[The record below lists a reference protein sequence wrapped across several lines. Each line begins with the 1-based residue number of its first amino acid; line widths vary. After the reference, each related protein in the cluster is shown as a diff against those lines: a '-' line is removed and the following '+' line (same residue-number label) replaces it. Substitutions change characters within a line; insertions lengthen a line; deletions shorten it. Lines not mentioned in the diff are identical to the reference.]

1 MWSFSHR
8 RNKAQAPQE
17 DPRDSSEHKTAA
29 CHDYS
34 PLHLDIRATG
44 ICINDKPLKTLNVSS
59 LAEIFGPARLVSSTG
74 ASGDFERKGYES
86 LAMWDEVGIFAFTVD
101 GEDTTE
107 LGVRLAEDPVGE
119 AAMYFDFASRRPS
132 QLFPGSLTFEGRSPL
147 SSIPQA
153 DLRTAYISL
162 DTHAGEWT
170 ATFFLNA
177 TECGDL
183 RTLNLVQRKAKAAT
197 DELTDYVR
205 AAAHR
210 FAWVSITYNAPRSD
224 NRPSLERAP
233 TGRWKHPVS
242 DEPLLEFLSLPF
254 RLAVIQ
260 ELMYEQ
266 DLLKPRFDVYD
277 FAADQGDQSFN
288 PEDTGLECI
297 PSVLEWFRTL
307 PIPARL
313 AERVEE
319 IVFDGGNEIYL
330 QLIPQWDGED
340 GAFHMESLSES
351 DIVALPQ
358 LKKVQDLGGFLGLQ
372 ARTALIRCG
381 VEVI

>member
-1 MWSFSHR
+1 MWSFFHR

-132 QLFPGSLTFEGRSPL
+132 QLFPGSLTVEGRSPL

-233 TGRWKHPVS
+233 TGRWKHPVLTS
-242 DEPLLEFLSLPF
+242 TTSPQIKAINPLTLKTPGSNAFPQCSSGSGLF
-254 RLAVIQ
+254 RFQ
-260 ELMYEQ
+260 R
-266 DLLKPRFDVYD
+266 DLLKEWRRLFSMEVMKSIFNSSPSGTVKTVPSIWKVSVKAISLRSPSSRRCRIL
-277 FAADQGDQSFN
+277 AASSACKHAQHSF
-288 PEDTGLECI
+288 
-297 PSVLEWFRTL
+297 V
-307 PIPARL
+307 
-313 AERVEE
+313 AESR
-319 IVFDGGNEIYL
+319 
-330 QLIPQWDGED
+330 
-340 GAFHMESLSES
+340 SS
-351 DIVALPQ
+351 DSKQV
-358 LKKVQDLGGFLGLQ
+358 
-372 ARTALIRCG
+372 R
-381 VEVI
+381 